1 MVAYES
7 LKRGK
12 VQLVDPKSGRG
23 QELFIKKQLTE
34 SQFKWGVTKAV
45 VTRAGRLREL
55 SQGEL
60 RLYLHLYILKKI
72 KCIYF

>member
-1 MVAYES
+1 MVAYVS
-7 LKRGK
+7 LKREK

-23 QELFIKKQLTE
+23 QELFIKKQLSHSLTE
-34 SQFKWGVTKAV
+34 WGVTKVV

-60 RLYLHLYILKKI
+60 RLYLHLYILKKN
-72 KCIYF
+72 